1 MQTVLQPLHHRCG
14 IALLPCRRSPCSQ
27 NSLRLVREE
36 KGRQALQ
43 VVNSCKSSDTDR
55 QGEAGFT
62 SRRLLSAALAAAVS
76 IGTLAATESA
86 LAKTNPVKKTDPYEV
101 SQKISAKIE

>member
-1 MQTVLQPLHHRCG
+1 LYGKRRVDRPSRWSTV
-14 IALLPCRRSPCSQ
+14 ANLP
-27 NSLRLVREE
+27 
-36 KGRQALQ
+36 
-43 VVNSCKSSDTDR
+43 DTDR

-101 SQKISAKIE
+101 SQKISVKIESKQRIVRSM